1 MSTAIQA
8 NGTEAK
14 DIAIYFMQQT
24 NKDITQR
31 EVGKVIT
38 QVKSLMLK
46 GYTKTQIIAT
56 IDHVIKLTSIKM
68 YSFGYI
74 ATVIDD
80 VLKRMAEKEQMQEL
94 RLQMEKEQQKAIG
107 NEVKVSGE
115 STERNRNKASGFGT
129 ESRFREKFNFDLLEG
144 N

>member
-1 MSTAIQA
+1 MNTAIQA

-24 NKDITQR
+24 NKEITSK
-31 EVGKVIT
+31 EVSRTIT

-46 GYTKTQIIAT
+46 GYTKTQIIDT
-56 IDHVIKLTSIKM
+56 IDYVIALTSIKM

-80 VLKRMAEKEQMQEL
+80 VLKRIAEKNQAQQI

-107 NEVKVSGE
+107 SEVKVSGE
-115 STERNRNKASGFGT
+115 STERNRNKAGGFGT
-129 ESRFREKFNFDLLEG
+129 ESRFREKFNFDLLKG
-144 N
+144 D